1 MGLYHPVIQCKEHVL
16 DTSTTSRCTRQT
28 CTFRRMAYLLTI
40 ALLWMI
46 SSTAAQDNDQYK
58 NIALRGRATQSSVYS
73 YLNVAIN
80 AIDGNQDPN
89 FYHGSCSCTNADV
102 SPWWRV
108 DLLSEHKISKIVITN
123 RGDCCGERLDG
134 AMILIGDSLE
144 NNGNNNPSCA
154 VVTYL
159 PNAATQSFQCNGM
172 TGRYVNI
179 VLPGKQTYLQ
189 LCEVQVF
196 GTPVSSGERIF
207 ETMIC
212 FDGLVH
218 ETEAW
223 IMWSISKA
231 PDRRMAVL
239 EGPDDSENNREQQE
253 KGDGIGNGKTSTV
266 FTNRPPQD
274 PEAVMLALDSGTERG
289 DKERQDGRGDKKRH
303 KERDDKEKH
312 KESGDK
318 ERQDGRGDEERH
330 KERGDKER
338 HNERGDKERHKE
350 RDDKERH
357 KERGDKERH
366 KERGDKERH
375 KERGDKERHKERDD
389 KKRHKERDDKE
400 RHKERDDKK
409 RHKERDDKERHKE
422 RDDKERHKE
431 RGDKERHEGTGDGE
445 SDQGRGDKER
455 HEGRG
460 EGDVKSLG
468 KAMRND
474 FYRRRMAF
482 LLTIAILWIISSVVG
497 ENYNGDRNI
506 ALRGR
511 AAQSSIYSHL
521 NVAINAIDGNLDSNF
536 NHGSCSC
543 TTIEM
548 SPWWRVDLLTS
559 YQISEI
565 VITNRGDCCGQRL
578 NGALILVGDS
588 PENNGNNNPRC
599 AVVTYTPNVNTLKF
613 QCNGMTGRYVNV
625 IIPGRAEYLQ
635 LCEVQVFGAP
645 VSNTGHVCF

>member
-1 MGLYHPVIQCKEHVL
+1 
-16 DTSTTSRCTRQT
+16 
-28 CTFRRMAYLLTI
+28 MAYLLTI

-108 DLLSEHKISKIVITN
+108 DLLSEYKISKIVITN

-189 LCEVQVF
+189 LCEVQ
-196 GTPVSSGERIF
+196 
-207 ETMIC
+207 M
-212 FDGLVH
+212 
-218 ETEAW
+218 
-223 IMWSISKA
+223 ISKLSSLMDCIA
-231 PDRRMAVL
+231 TTVL
-239 EGPDDSENNREQQE
+239 EY
-253 KGDGIGNGKTSTV
+253 
-266 FTNRPPQD
+266 RPNSAIKLMSFLRVIAHHSQS
-274 PEAVMLALDSGTERG
+274 L
-289 DKERQDGRGDKKRH
+289 
-303 KERDDKEKH
+303 
-312 KESGDK
+312 ES
-318 ERQDGRGDEERH
+318 
-330 KERGDKER
+330 
-338 HNERGDKERHKE
+338 
-350 RDDKERH
+350 
-357 KERGDKERH
+357 
-366 KERGDKERH
+366 
-375 KERGDKERHKERDD
+375 
-389 KKRHKERDDKE
+389 
-400 RHKERDDKK
+400 
-409 RHKERDDKERHKE
+409 
-422 RDDKERHKE
+422 
-431 RGDKERHEGTGDGE
+431 
-445 SDQGRGDKER
+445 
-455 HEGRG
+455 
-460 EGDVKSLG
+460 
-468 KAMRND
+468 
-474 FYRRRMAF
+474 
-482 LLTIAILWIISSVVG
+482 
-497 ENYNGDRNI
+497 
-506 ALRGR
+506 
-511 AAQSSIYSHL
+511 SSIYSHL

-588 PENNGNNNPRC
+588 PENNGNNNPRALQVKC

-625 IIPGRAEYLQ
+625 IISGRAEYLQ